1 MNNIVDTVEDRIQ
14 NAILTAIDS
23 IVAPK
28 IELAIRSI
36 IASSGRDAT
45 SVAANSKCREHIW
58 FNAIFEYASGKDNE
72 QQITNGNDE
81 TRNNILDEVSELLVL
96 ETRFDRQLRTHHNHH
111 YHTMASMHHYYHTM
125 ASMSRYDHTMS

>member
-1 MNNIVDTVEDRIQ
+1 MNNIVDTVEDRMQ
-14 NAILTAIDS
+14 NAILTNIDN

-28 IELAIRSI
+28 NELAIRSI

-58 FNAIFEYASGKDNE
+58 INAIFEHASGNNEE

-81 TRNNILDEVSELLVL
+81 TRNNILDEVSELSVR
-96 ETRFDRQLRTHHNHH
+96 ETRFTGNRALITWWQDKQPKQIISVSFLL
-111 YHTMASMHHYYHTM
+111 
-125 ASMSRYDHTMS
+125 DVF